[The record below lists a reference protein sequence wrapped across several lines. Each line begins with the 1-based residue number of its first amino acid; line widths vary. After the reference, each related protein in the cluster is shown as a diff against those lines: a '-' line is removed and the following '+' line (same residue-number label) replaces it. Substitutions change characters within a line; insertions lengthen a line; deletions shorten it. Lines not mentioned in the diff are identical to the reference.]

1 LPIIFLCVNNFS
13 FSGEWKPIFNNT
25 STSKERISIMQ
36 IAFSNEIFLLDV
48 LDFFH
53 KCDCQT
59 IQQRLADRLF
69 DDDHV
74 TILCKFEIFI
84 KENFY

>member
-1 LPIIFLCVNNFS
+1 
-13 FSGEWKPIFNNT
+13 
-25 STSKERISIMQ
+25 MQ

-48 LDFFH
+48 YNFFR
-53 KCDCQT
+53 KEISET

-74 TILCKFEIFI
+74 TILCKFEILM
-84 KENFY
+84 K